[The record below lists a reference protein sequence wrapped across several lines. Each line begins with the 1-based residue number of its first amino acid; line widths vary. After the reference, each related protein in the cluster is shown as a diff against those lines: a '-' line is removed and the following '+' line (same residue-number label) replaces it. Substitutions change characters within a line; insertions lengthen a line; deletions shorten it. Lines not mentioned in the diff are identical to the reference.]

1 MSSDNFQHAN
11 DTIVAAEH
19 ITKRCVEDGIR
30 VNHRVI
36 YLALL
41 FHDAGFV
48 EDHVPRGFES
58 KEAYSA
64 DLATARLRQHGVP
77 TRTIEKVAAAILS
90 THIDANFVTVEQQAV
105 RAAEL
110 SGLGTDYE
118 TFWRNTANLK
128 TEHELFYA
136 TTLSWSESVGNASR
150 TVRFYLSQEI
160 GLTSY
165 FITKLCEPAFH
176 QVVRGNLERLL
187 DER

>member
-1 MSSDNFQHAN
+1 MASDNFQHAN
-11 DTIVAAEH
+11 DTIVAADH
-19 ITKRCVEDGIR
+19 ITKRCVEEGIH

-36 YLALL
+36 HLAFL
-41 FHDAGFV
+41 FPGAGFV

-64 DLATARLRQHGVP
+64 DLATEQLRQYGVP
-77 TRTIEKVAAAILS
+77 TRTIAKVAAAILN
-90 THIDANFVTVEQQAV
+90 AKFVTVEQQAV

-110 SGLGTDYE
+110 SGLATDYE

-128 TEHELFYA
+128 TEHELFY
-136 TTLSWSESVGNASR
+136 TVTPSWSESVGNASR
-150 TVRFYLSQEI
+150 TIRFYLSQEI

-165 FITKLCEPAFH
+165 FVSKLCEPAFR
-176 QVVRGNLERLL
+176 QVVRGNLERLF